1 MRLRFRTLQHPPAP
15 KCFPPLWL
23 QSRDVNFI
31 AWKCLPCHFG
41 VQKVWQLL
49 MSSLLKFGAPIRCF
63 VQVIVHFL
71 SLEFQIQ
78 CTINAYTTYTKY

>member
-31 AWKCLPCHFG
+31 AWKCLPLPFRSAKSLATFDVKFVEIWCAN
-41 VQKVWQLL
+41 KVLC
-49 MSSLLKFGAPIRCF
+49 SSDC
-63 VQVIVHFL
+63 
-71 SLEFQIQ
+71 SLPFIG
-78 CTINAYTTYTKY
+78 ISNPVYD